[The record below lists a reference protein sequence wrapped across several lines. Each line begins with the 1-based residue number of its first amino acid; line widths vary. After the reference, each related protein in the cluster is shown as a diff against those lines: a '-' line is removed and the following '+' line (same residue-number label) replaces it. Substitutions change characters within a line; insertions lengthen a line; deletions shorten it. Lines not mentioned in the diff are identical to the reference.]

1 VAWMYKTF
9 SFKTKIGGF
18 TKKEN
23 LLQSDLEFEKRLNHL
38 NQLGWEYVEVISKN
52 LGFLSPK
59 EYLVLLRAQ
68 EGEAFH
74 SLEEKVLKQE
84 KEKRGIT
91 SEN

>member
-1 VAWMYKTF
+1 MYKTF

-18 TKKEN
+18 VKKEN
-23 LLQSDLEFEKRLNHL
+23 LLQSDLEFEKRLNQL
-38 NQLGWEYVEVISKN
+38 SQLGWEYVEVMSKN

-68 EGEAFH
+68 EGKAFH

-84 KEKRGIT
+84 KEKHGVT
-91 SEN
+91 SKN

>member
-1 VAWMYKTF
+1 MYKTF

-18 TKKEN
+18 VKKEN
-23 LLQSDLEFEKRLNHL
+23 LLQSDLEFEKRLNQL
-38 NQLGWEYVEVISKN
+38 SQLGWEYVEVISKN

-68 EGEAFH
+68 EGKAFH

-84 KEKRGIT
+84 KEKHGVT
-91 SEN
+91 SKN